1 MLAVEFHTS
10 DLGYAC
16 ARGLFAR
23 KVLTA
28 GTLVNAKTIRF
39 EPAAVISEQDIQ
51 DVLSRM
57 DEALAESDL
66 EKSYELWKNAQWDGT
81 SGITQDGDLPWI
93 WLVNIDHLYWVKDGL
108 QVAEQKLHPHG
119 HGWSIVNNV
128 DQWTW
133 K

>member
-1 MLAVEFHTS
+1 MCCSAALATIQYMLEHDVPGQCRDKGAILKAGLEQLAAKYPNIIQAVRGVGLMLAVEFHTS

-57 DEALAESDL
+57 DEALAEIQ
-66 EKSYELWKNAQWDGT
+66 A
-81 SGITQDGDLPWI
+81 
-93 WLVNIDHLYWVKDGL
+93 
-108 QVAEQKLHPHG
+108 
-119 HGWSIVNNV
+119 
-128 DQWTW
+128 
-133 K
+133 